1 MGLVVIVDELGDG
14 GVVATTEHARGGGFG
29 LDWNTCQW
37 LVQDVVGCTYTSSRS
52 MASLLCW
59 DRMTPMVAV
68 ST

>member
-1 MGLVVIVDELGDG
+1 
-14 GVVATTEHARGGGFG
+14 VATTEHARGGGFG